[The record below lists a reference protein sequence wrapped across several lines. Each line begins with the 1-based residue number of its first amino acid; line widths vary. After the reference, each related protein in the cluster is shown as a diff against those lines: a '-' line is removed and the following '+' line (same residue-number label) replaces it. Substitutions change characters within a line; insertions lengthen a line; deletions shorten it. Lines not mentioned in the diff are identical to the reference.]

1 MPKLTLGFNEQDF
14 TQHEAYNILKG
25 KGRKI
30 SKYVAELVLN
40 DQENQDIKKLIKD
53 TISEELANITPT
65 LEAAATATSSKSKEK
80 PEKESKKSKKK
91 AEEVPESF
99 YGSDDDIVDSLLS
112 SFPGMGD

>member
-14 TQHEAYNILKG
+14 AQHEAYNILKG

-40 DQENQDIKKLIKD
+40 DQENRDIKKLIKE
-53 TISEELANITPT
+53 TISEEFANITPT
-65 LEAAATATSSKSKEK
+65 LEAAAASSKTKEK

-91 AEEVPESF
+91 AEDVPDSF

-112 SFPGMGD
+112 SFPGMGE